1 MPGLPP
7 LATLFVGCLGR
18 AIRALMARFAIA
30 TMQGSREFR
39 LPLPQAV
46 PSDETHDA
54 INFSFMSLT
63 KLGWNAGRDEQFA
76 PHLAKG
82 LVPAR
87 VAVEDKH
94 FYRVWTVDE
103 ELTAQVTGKFIHE
116 SRRDHS
122 VLPKVGDW
130 VAIKLVP
137 NEEKAMIQAILPR
150 RTQIVRKTS
159 GRDTAAQILATN
171 IETVFLVT
179 AADSTFNAARLER
192 MLVMAHESGA
202 RPVVILN
209 KIDLCEDLDA
219 KLAEA
224 TRVAGDVLVL
234 AACALTGRGVK
245 KLAAL
250 IKPGDTVVF
259 IGTSGVG
266 KSSLI
271 NRLYGEDL
279 QATVEVRTQDAKGRH
294 TTSWREMIFLPQG
307 GVVIDTPGMRE
318 FHLWDASQG
327 AKDAFPEIEA
337 LAPGC
342 HFRNCTHTKEK
353 NCAVLAAL
361 ADKKLPRERYD
372 RFVKLQREIS
382 YLREAAKRADWQDRR
397 KSDRVAHRVFNK
409 QD

>member
-1 MPGLPP
+1 MG
-7 LATLFVGCLGR
+7 
-18 AIRALMARFAIA
+18 
-30 TMQGSREFR
+30 
-39 LPLPQAV
+39 
-46 PSDETHDA
+46 
-54 INFSFMSLT
+54 LT

-76 PHLAKG
+76 PYLAKG
-82 LVPAR
+82 FIPAR

-94 FYRVWTVDE
+94 FYRVWTADA
-103 ELTAQVTGKFIHE
+103 ELIVQITGKLIHE
-116 SRRDHS
+116 ARGDNAK
-122 VLPKVGDW
+122 LPKVGDW

-137 NEEKAMIQAILPR
+137 TEEKAMIQAVLPR
-150 RTQIVRKTS
+150 RTQIARKTS
-159 GRDTAAQILATN
+159 GRESAAQILAAN

-179 AADSTFNAARLER
+179 AADPTFNTARLER

-202 RPVVILN
+202 RPVVVLN
-209 KIDLCEDLDA
+209 KIDLCDDLAA
-219 KLAEA
+219 KVAEA
-224 TRVAGDVLVL
+224 TRVAGEALVL
-234 AACALTGRGVK
+234 AVCALTGRGVK

-250 IKPGDTVVF
+250 IKPGDTVAF

-271 NRLYGEDL
+271 NRLYGEEL

-318 FHLWDASQG
+318 FHIWDATQG
-327 AKDAFPEIEA
+327 AKETFPEIEA

-342 HFRNCTHTKEK
+342 HFRDCTHTKEMD
-353 NCAVLAAL
+353 CAVRAAV
-361 ADKKLPRERYD
+361 AAGTLPRERHES
-372 RFVKLQREIS
+372 FIKLQLEIT
-382 YLREAAKRADWQDRR
+382 YLRKAEKRAGWQDRR

>member
-1 MPGLPP
+1 MG
-7 LATLFVGCLGR
+7 
-18 AIRALMARFAIA
+18 
-30 TMQGSREFR
+30 
-39 LPLPQAV
+39 
-46 PSDETHDA
+46 
-54 INFSFMSLT
+54 LT

-76 PHLAKG
+76 PYLAKG
-82 LVPAR
+82 FIPAR

-94 FYRVWTVDE
+94 FYRVWTADA
-103 ELTAQVTGKFIHE
+103 ELIVQITGKLIHE
-116 SRRDHS
+116 ARGDNAK
-122 VLPKVGDW
+122 LPKVGDW

-137 NEEKAMIQAILPR
+137 NEEKAMIQAVLPR

-159 GRDTAAQILATN
+159 GRESAAQILAAN

-179 AADSTFNAARLER
+179 AADPMFNTARLER
-192 MLVMAHESGA
+192 MLIMAHESGA
-202 RPVVILN
+202 RPVVVLN
-209 KIDLCEDLDA
+209 KIDLCDDLDA

-224 TRVAGDVLVL
+224 TRVAGEALVL
-234 AACALTGRGVK
+234 AVCALTGRGVK

-250 IKPGDTVVF
+250 IKPGDTVAF

-271 NRLYGEDL
+271 NRLYGEEL

-318 FHLWDASQG
+318 FHIWDATQG
-327 AKDAFPEIEA
+327 AKETFPEIEA
-337 LAPGC
+337 LASGC
-342 HFRNCTHTKEK
+342 HFRDCTHTKEK
-353 NCAVLAAL
+353 DCAVVAAV
-361 ADKKLPRERYD
+361 AAGTLPHERHES
-372 RFVKLQREIS
+372 FIKLQREIT
-382 YLREAAKRADWQDRR
+382 YLRKAEKRAGWQDRR

>member
-1 MPGLPP
+1 MG
-7 LATLFVGCLGR
+7 
-18 AIRALMARFAIA
+18 
-30 TMQGSREFR
+30 
-39 LPLPQAV
+39 
-46 PSDETHDA
+46 
-54 INFSFMSLT
+54 LT
-63 KLGWNAGRDEQFA
+63 KLGWNAERDQQFA
-76 PHLAKG
+76 PHLARG
-82 LVPAR
+82 FIPAR

-94 FYRVWTVDE
+94 FYRVWTVDA
-103 ELTAQVTGKFIHE
+103 ELSAQVTGKLIHE

-137 NEEKAMIQAILPR
+137 NEEKATIQAILPR
-150 RTQIVRKTS
+150 RTRMTRKMT
-159 GRDTAAQILATN
+159 GRATAEQILATN

-179 AADSTFNAARLER
+179 AADPTFNAARLER

-209 KIDLCEDLDA
+209 KIDLCDDLDA

-224 TRVAGDVLVL
+224 TRVAGDALVL

-271 NRLYGEDL
+271 NRLYGEDI
-279 QATVEVRTQDAKGRH
+279 QATVEVRANDAKGRH

-318 FHLWDASQG
+318 FHIWAAGEG
-327 AKDAFPEIEA
+327 AKETFPEIEA

-342 HFRNCTHTKEK
+342 HFRDCTHTKEK

-361 ADKKLPRERYD
+361 AAGTLPRERYD
-372 RFVKLQREIS
+372 SFVKLQLEIS
-382 YLREAAKRADWQDRR
+382 YLREAEKQAGWQTRR

>member
-1 MPGLPP
+1 MG
-7 LATLFVGCLGR
+7 
-18 AIRALMARFAIA
+18 
-30 TMQGSREFR
+30 
-39 LPLPQAV
+39 
-46 PSDETHDA
+46 
-54 INFSFMSLT
+54 LT
-63 KLGWNAGRDEQFA
+63 KLGWNADRDEQFA

-82 LVPAR
+82 FVPAR

-94 FYRVWTVDE
+94 FYRVWTVDA

-130 VAIKLVP
+130 VALKLIP
-137 NEEKAMIQAILPR
+137 NEEKAAIHAILPR
-150 RTQIVRKTS
+150 RTQIIRKTS
-159 GRDTAAQILATN
+159 GRESAAQILATN
-171 IETVFLVT
+171 VETVFLVA

-209 KIDLCEDLDA
+209 KIDLCDDLDA

-224 TRVAGDVLVL
+224 TRVAGDALVL
-234 AACALTGRGVK
+234 AACALTGRGVR

-271 NRLYGEDL
+271 NQLYGEDL
-279 QATVEVRTQDAKGRH
+279 MPTVEVRQQDAKGRH
-294 TTSWREMIFLPQG
+294 TTSWREMIFLPKG

-318 FHLWDASQG
+318 FHIWDASQG
-327 AKDAFPEIEA
+327 AKETFPEIEA

-342 HFRNCTHTKEK
+342 HFRDCSHTQEK
-353 NCAVLAAL
+353 DCAVLAAV
-361 ADKKLPRERYD
+361 AAGMLPRERHES
-372 RFVKLQREIS
+372 FVKLQLEIS
-382 YLREAAKRADWQDRR
+382 YLRESEKQAGWQHRR

>member
-1 MPGLPP
+1 MG
-7 LATLFVGCLGR
+7 
-18 AIRALMARFAIA
+18 
-30 TMQGSREFR
+30 
-39 LPLPQAV
+39 
-46 PSDETHDA
+46 
-54 INFSFMSLT
+54 LT
-63 KLGWNAGRDEQFA
+63 KLGWNAARDEQFA
-76 PHLAKG
+76 IYLAKG
-82 LVPAR
+82 FLPAR

-94 FYRVWTVDE
+94 FYRIWTVDA
-103 ELTAQVTGKFIHE
+103 ELTAQIIGKLVHE
-116 SRRDHS
+116 ARGDHAQ
-122 VLPKVGDW
+122 LPKVGDW
-130 VAIKLVP
+130 VAVKLVP

-171 IETVFLVT
+171 VETVFLVT

-209 KIDLCEDLDA
+209 KIDLCDDLDA

-224 TRVAGDVLVL
+224 ARVAGDALVI
-234 AACALTGRGVK
+234 AVCALTGRGVK

-279 QATVEVRTQDAKGRH
+279 MPTVEVREQDAKGRH
-294 TTSWREMIFLPQG
+294 TTSWREMIFLPKG

-318 FHLWDASQG
+318 FHIWDASQG
-327 AKDAFPEIEA
+327 AKETFPEIEV

-342 HFRNCTHTKEK
+342 HFRDCTHTQEK

-361 ADKKLPRERYD
+361 AAGTLPRERYD
-372 RFVKLQREIS
+372 SFVKLQLEIG
-382 YLREAAKRADWQDRR
+382 YLREAEKQAGWQNRR

-409 QD
+409 RD